1 MRSILDVVDNGP
13 DLRDSAFEI
22 LVPLDN
28 PAESSGITFVEE
40 ISPSRLAAQN
50 GHLAVMAELLDRQA
64 RRLKQ
69 TCTTTDS
76 VWSDLDD
83 AYLCLRDAA
92 SSGHINIVD
101 RLLNASVA
109 VSKPED
115 QQHTPLQLAAIFG
128 HSDIVEKISTSASRE
143 DQQSALLLALQIG
156 DTIVVRSLIRTD
168 TPLTRTKSGVSTV
181 HLAVEI
187 GNIHVSQELLEA
199 EEARLIFQEEQE
211 NLINIAAERGHVPLL
226 NHIFSG
232 TYIRAIGSFS
242 NCIFQRLM
250 KSTIIWENDRVVD
263 ALLNN
268 GLSCDIKDTE
278 GHQPLHN
285 VAKYGNRE
293 TVGLMIEAGAAID
306 SIASSGGTPL
316 LIAIRAENRSA
327 CESLLE
333 LNANPDIADD
343 DGLTPLSLACELG
356 GYESVKLLL
365 QYSADIGAVNSSGQT
380 VLHTSVRSPEMMSI
394 LLEKDQGKH
403 YINAT
408 DARYQ
413 TPLLLAAASG
423 INRTVGYL
431 FDANADLHQTDEDG
445 YPALHHAVIG
455 GHLETIK
462 ILIDKGADCNRKA
475 NGGQLC
481 LHLAAERCYYNT
493 LEYLLPLTDDIN
505 ALDSKLGTPLAAT
518 GQFITQHD
526 KSIRCAKLLLRK
538 DAQINCFGGELHS
551 PLQTA
556 VWYENLGL
564 ARLLLENGAEV
575 NAVGGHFQSALNAAV
590 ESKHLGLMELL
601 LSHNADPNIKYNN
614 RSALENAIYN
624 GNLQTVETLL
634 NAITDLDSQISD
646 KGQNAFRMAVKNDKL
661 EVVKLMI
668 KKGVNVQGDQSG
680 ISLLS
685 YIVSSYSSCVLD
697 YFLHHGRE
705 YIDIN
710 EQDIDGQTALD
721 YAILADIDLVK
732 ELLDAGADPNVQ
744 DKYGNTA
751 LTHALKERDSPV
763 GEIIA
768 YEDRKGRIP
777 VRYELVDN
785 IGRGPLYWACYYG
798 HNDCFNQAMLK
809 LSMLQPNN
817 AENQEFFFTPAIYA
831 AAARNRQK
839 MLRKLI
845 ECDIDVTRPDR
856 NN

>member
-1 MRSILDVVDNGP
+1 MRSILDIVDNGSKM
-13 DLRDSAFEI
+13 RDSTGFEI
-22 LVPLDN
+22 LDPSDDS
-28 PAESSGITFVEE
+28 AESSGNPFVEDF
-40 ISPSRLAAQN
+40 SPSRLAAQK

-69 TCTTTDS
+69 RPTTTDS

-92 SSGHINIVD
+92 SSGHIDIVD
-101 RLLNASVA
+101 KLLNASVP
-109 VSKPED
+109 VSKPDD
-115 QQHTPLQLAAIFG
+115 QQHTPLQLAAILG

-143 DQQSALLLALQIG
+143 DQQVALVLAIQIG
-156 DTIVVRSLIRTD
+156 DPTSVRNLIRNG
-168 TPLTRTKSGVSTV
+168 TPLTTTKSGESPI
-181 HLAVEI
+181 HLAIES
-187 GNIHVSQELLEA
+187 GNIQVFQELLEA
-199 EEARLIFQEEQE
+199 EEARLIFRGEQE

-226 NHIFSG
+226 NHVFSG
-232 TYIRAIGSFS
+232 AYIRGIGSSS
-242 NCIFQRLM
+242 NRIFQRLM

-278 GHQPLHN
+278 GLMPLHN
-285 VAKYGNRE
+285 AAKYGNRE

-333 LNANPDIADD
+333 LNANPDVADD

-403 YINAT
+403 YINAVDT
-408 DARYQ
+408 RHQ
-413 TPLLLAAASG
+413 TPLLSAASSG

-431 FDANADLHQTDEDG
+431 LDANADLHHTDEDG
-445 YPALHHAVIG
+445 YTALHLAVIG

-518 GQFITQHD
+518 GQFITQHV

-538 DAQINCFGGELHS
+538 GAQINCFGGELHS
-551 PLQTA
+551 PLQNA

-575 NAVGGHFQSALNAAV
+575 NAVGVHFQSALNAAV
-590 ESKHLGLMELL
+590 EAGHLGIIELL
-601 LSHNADPNIKYNN
+601 LSHNADPNIEYNN
-614 RSALENAIYN
+614 RSALENAIYS
-624 GNLQTVETLL
+624 GHLPILETLL
-634 NAITDLDSQISD
+634 NAITDLDS
-646 KGQNAFRMAVKNDKL
+646 KYL
-661 EVVKLMI
+661 I
-668 KKGVNVQGDQSG
+668 KAKMRSEWPSRWTKS
-680 ISLLS
+680 SL
-685 YIVSSYSSCVLD
+685 SS
-697 YFLHHGRE
+697 
-705 YIDIN
+705 
-710 EQDIDGQTALD
+710 
-721 YAILADIDLVK
+721 
-732 ELLDAGADPNVQ
+732 
-744 DKYGNTA
+744 
-751 LTHALKERDSPV
+751 
-763 GEIIA
+763 
-768 YEDRKGRIP
+768 
-777 VRYELVDN
+777 
-785 IGRGPLYWACYYG
+785 
-798 HNDCFNQAMLK
+798 
-809 LSMLQPNN
+809 
-817 AENQEFFFTPAIYA
+817 
-831 AAARNRQK
+831 
-839 MLRKLI
+839 
-845 ECDIDVTRPDR
+845 
-856 NN
+856 